1 MIYTRISAEEAAAM
15 IQNDETVALSGFTPN
30 GVAKA
35 VFRELSKR
43 ARREHEAGHPFK
55 VGIIT
60 GASTGQSVEGDMAAA
75 NAIKF
80 RTPFSTNKDFR
91 EHVNAGEI
99 DFEDMHLGHV
109 AERLRRGFYGE
120 IDWAI
125 IEVSG
130 FMQAGSKYRGYLT
143 SAGGVVPTIVR
154 MAKHVILELNTFHSP
169 QSRLLHDVYEPAR
182 CPHRL
187 PIMINHVCDR
197 IGREF
202 VEIDGDK
209 IVGVVEC
216 CIPEEARSFKPVDEV
231 TQKMGNFVADF
242 LVSDLKRGLLP
253 KEFLPVQS
261 GVGVISNAVLEA
273 LGNHPAIPDFSVYT
287 EVVQDAVINHMKKA
301 RLLMRVVP
309 L

>member
-1 MIYTRISAEEAAAM
+1 MIYAKLTAAEAAAM

-43 ARREHEAGHPFK
+43 ALHEHAEGRPFK

-130 FMQAGSKYRGYLT
+130 FMQAGSTCRGYLT

-182 CPHRL
+182 CPHR
-187 PIMINHVCDR
+187 
-197 IGREF
+197 
-202 VEIDGDK
+202 
-209 IVGVVEC
+209 
-216 CIPEEARSFKPVDEV
+216 
-231 TQKMGNFVADF
+231 
-242 LVSDLKRGLLP
+242 
-253 KEFLPVQS
+253 
-261 GVGVISNAVLEA
+261 
-273 LGNHPAIPDFSVYT
+273 
-287 EVVQDAVINHMKKA
+287 
-301 RLLMRVVP
+301 
-309 L
+309 

>member
-1 MIYTRISAEEAAAM
+1 MAVKGLVINGFWALKNIENTIIFNFNKLMIYAKLTAAEAAAM

-43 ARREHEAGHPFK
+43 ALHEHAEGRPFK

-130 FMQAGSKYRGYLT
+130 FMQAGSTCRVQV
-143 SAGGVVPTIVR
+143 AW
-154 MAKHVILELNTFHSP
+154 F
-169 QSRLLHDVYEPAR
+169 QRLFAWPN
-182 CPHRL
+182 
-187 PIMINHVCDR
+187 M
-197 IGREF
+197 
-202 VEIDGDK
+202 
-209 IVGVVEC
+209 
-216 CIPEEARSFKPVDEV
+216 
-231 TQKMGNFVADF
+231 
-242 LVSDLKRGLLP
+242 
-253 KEFLPVQS
+253 
-261 GVGVISNAVLEA
+261 
-273 LGNHPAIPDFSVYT
+273 
-287 EVVQDAVINHMKKA
+287 
-301 RLLMRVVP
+301 
-309 L
+309 